1 MSSDCAELYGAPADC
16 LPYLISELLV
26 SEFPVSRPNVNP
38 AVPVSLVIW
47 TSTSPDF
54 LTWISF
60 TGAWVVPT
68 PSFVANTVDDAP
80 TYDASTFPV
89 KVDMLWLIVFSCS

>member
-38 AVPVSLVIW
+38 EVPVSLVI
-47 TSTSPDF
+47 
-54 LTWISF
+54 
-60 TGAWVVPT
+60 
-68 PSFVANTVDDAP
+68 
-80 TYDASTFPV
+80 
-89 KVDMLWLIVFSCS
+89 